1 MLLRYRAIVREAAS
15 SDLQAA
21 HVRLSRAASL
31 AGHPGIVVLDED
43 VAELDE
49 LTGSRTRS
57 HAVLE
62 RLDRAGR
69 IRRVR
74 RGVYALVDATGGVRV
89 GILELIAASTPD
101 PYLVTGGR
109 ALQFHGLTDQH
120 FRRVHVLAASQLRS
134 WSWRGDQVRYVRTD
148 APLRGGAVRT
158 RKTRASIATPARAIA
173 DSLSHPRWGITL
185 AQVVEALDAML
196 AHDPGFADA
205 LAVETGRQAN
215 HALARRLGFLVS
227 HLAGPDA
234 ARPFLA
240 LQGASKASTPL
251 QAGAGAV
258 GPIDSRWQV
267 RANIDL
273 ERLLQHREVG

>member
-1 MLLRYRAIVREAAS
+1 MTRDAAG

-21 HVRLSRAASL
+21 HVRLSRVASL
-31 AGHPGIVVLDED
+31 AGRPGIVVLDED

-49 LTGSRTRS
+49 LAGSRPRS

-62 RLDRAGR
+62 RLERAGR

-120 FRRVHVLAASQLRS
+120 FRRVHVLTPTQLRS
-134 WSWRGDQVRYVRTD
+134 WSWRGDQVRYVRTE
-148 APLRGGAVRT
+148 AALRGGAVRT
-158 RKTRASIATPARAIA
+158 RKTRARVASPARAIA
-173 DSLSHPRWGITL
+173 DSLSHPRWGVTL
-185 AQVVEALDAML
+185 AQVVEALDVML
-196 AHDPGFADA
+196 GRDPDFADV
-205 LAVETGRQAN
+205 LAVEVARQVN

-227 HLAGPDA
+227 HLAGPNA
-234 ARPFLA
+234 SRPFLA
-240 LQGASKASTPL
+240 LLGDSKAATHL
-251 QAGAGAV
+251 QAGGGAV
-258 GPIDSRWQV
+258 GPIDTRWQV
-267 RANIDL
+267 RVNVDL